1 MTGAVW
7 SDVSEQQRLSYS
19 PCRTQPRA
27 VQMLQ
32 LLGVSKKNFIITVF
46 YILLRA
52 TINCFVLTC
61 SDCCWASP
69 HHNVLFKRTQ
79 RGE

>member
-19 PCRTQPRA
+19 PGRTQPRA

-32 LLGVSKKNFIITVF
+32 LLGVSKKTLLLLYFI
-46 YILLRA
+46 YYSELL
-52 TINCFVLTC
+52 LT
-61 SDCCWASP
+61 
-69 HHNVLFKRTQ
+69 VLF
-79 RGE
+79 